1 LTGSLTGSLTRQ
13 CAAFDPL
20 GREYAQYGRVTISLY
35 LATDPAVESITA
47 PTKSP
52 DLPSGG
58 RHVREDVVDREAAR
72 TRLEGLLA
80 DLDRSASTL
89 TAENA
94 GGSSELSHLDQHQA
108 DTATELSDKDRE
120 DALMGVVSTQREE
133 VVAALGRLDDGSY
146 GRCVQCGADL
156 PEERLEARPEA
167 SRCVACQAKA
177 EGTRTR

>member
-1 LTGSLTGSLTRQ
+1 M
-13 CAAFDPL
+13 
-20 GREYAQYGRVTISLY
+20 
-35 LATDPAVESITA
+35 
-47 PTKSP
+47 
-52 DLPSGG
+52 
-58 RHVREDVVDREAAR
+58 DREAAR

-80 DLDRSASTL
+80 DLDRSASRL

-94 GGSSELSHLDQHQA
+94 GDSNELSHLDQHQA

-167 SRCVACQAKA
+167 SRCVACQVKA
-177 EGTRTR
+177 EGSRTR